1 MSGSN
6 SFNRAAVPAPLP
18 VPAEAG
24 EPVAMTVHSL
34 PRPQAKGQADAPGS
48 DAQRRRTHAGRWK
61 MFGVLAVCA
70 SPVIASYTAYFVV
83 RPEGRTNYSGL
94 IAPARP
100 APAALPLTT
109 LDGRR
114 VDMASLKGQW
124 LLVTVGDAACDTACE
139 KRLYLQ
145 RQLREMTGRERDR
158 IDKLWLVTNDAPLRP
173 ELRAALA
180 AAPATQVLRVPRDA
194 LAAWLEPAAG
204 SSLEQ
209 HLYIVDPLGGWMMR
223 APSDPEPARLK
234 KDLERLLR
242 ASAGWDRAGR

>member
-6 SFNRAAVPAPLP
+6 SFNPAATTAN
-18 VPAEAG
+18 AEAG

-34 PRPQAKGQADAPGS
+34 PRPEAQGPADAHGGE
-48 DAQRRRTHAGRWK
+48 AERRRTRVGRWK
-61 MFGVLAVCA
+61 MLGVLAVCA
-70 SPVIASYTAYFVV
+70 APVIASYTAYFVI

-100 APAALPLTT
+100 APVALPLAT
-109 LDGRR
+109 LDGRK
-114 VDMASLKGQW
+114 VDVASLKGQW
-124 LLVTVGDAACDTACE
+124 LLVTVGDAACDIGCE

-145 RQLREMTGRERDR
+145 RQLREMTGRERER
-158 IDKLWLVTNDAPLRP
+158 IDKLWLVTDDAPLRP

-180 AAPATQVLRVPRDA
+180 AAPATLVLRVPRDA

-204 SSLEQ
+204 NSLEQ

-223 APSDPEPARLK
+223 TPSEPDPAKLK